1 VPVSVVKPSFYHWL
15 KPDAQHP
22 ARLVFEGKIP
32 LESAWIVV
40 QVGICYLW
48 TMVKKAEEKKVIR
61 FDSHRI
67 KSIAFWFWEY
77 QRRNPAY
84 RKFSY
89 VIENYRHYFDEIG
102 ELQSIESEEGCNGF
116 GSDAFDMEDPN
127 PKNHPYALHLEKKHG
142 LEARLA
148 FCRLSFLI
156 EAVRRRFHRLYRN
169 ANIGLDTEEA
179 LAVILK
185 GKHVKFESKDHAD
198 INALLRS
205 YYKWAMS
212 IDDDAPNHYM
222 SDLDKTSGILLNH
235 KQALKDP
242 GQVMLELHAVK
253 IFNTTMESIFSN
265 KRISDETLEAVYKL
279 CLSGENIVSADI
291 TRLILLWMWDKAHEE
306 DENSPL
312 DFDTVQKL
320 LKQAIPLKY
329 RYIDKIATLLQKK
342 QRLLEYYEKICN
354 KINTMNPLCTK
365 RNGKQLPSIKD
376 VLSL

>member
-1 VPVSVVKPSFYHWL
+1 M
-15 KPDAQHP
+15 A
-22 ARLVFEGKIP
+22 
-32 LESAWIVV
+32 
-40 QVGICYLW
+40 
-48 TMVKKAEEKKVIR
+48 KKSDEKKVIR
-61 FDSHRI
+61 FDSHRL
-67 KSIAFWFWEY
+67 KSVAFWFWEY

-89 VIENYRHYFDEIG
+89 AIEYYRSYFQELG
-102 ELQSIESEEGCNGF
+102 ELEVIESEEGCKKF
-116 GSDAFDMEDPN
+116 ESDAFDMEDPN
-127 PKNHPYALHLEKKHG
+127 PKNHPYALYLEEKYG
-142 LEARLA
+142 REARLA
-148 FCRLSFLI
+148 FYKLSFLV

-169 ANIGLDTEEA
+169 CYIGLDTDEA
-179 LAVILK
+179 LTAVLK
-185 GKHVKFESKDHAD
+185 GKPITFESKDHSD

-212 IDDDAPNHYM
+212 IDEEAPNHYIA
-222 SDLDKTSGILLNH
+222 DLDKTSGILLNY

-242 GQVMLELHAVK
+242 EQVMRELHAVK
-253 IFNTTMESIFSN
+253 IYNATMESIFTN

-279 CLSGENIVSADI
+279 CLSGKNIVSADI

-329 RYIDKIATLLQKK
+329 RYNDKIATLLQKK

-365 RNGKQLPSIKD
+365 QNGRQLPSIKD